1 MRTIIR
7 FAGFMSFFFLGFLA
21 VNYTIFYGTYTLFG
35 VEPGLGFYTLLVIAA
50 VSYPL
55 AAMIERVVS
64 NNYTRV
70 FYTAASSWMGISFYV
85 LTFMAVYWILSIFI
99 KIPGEAAGTIIIVLS
114 ALLSGYSLINSS
126 RIDIKHV
133 KIPLKGL
140 ERQVKAVQLS
150 DIHIGSIRNS
160 EYLEEVV
167 EKTNK
172 LDPEVV
178 FITGDMVDGSARL
191 HTHTFN
197 AINKLKAPVFFIM
210 GNHETYEGL
219 DEVLR
224 VLNGVKMKILRDQKV
239 EFNGIQIIGVE
250 YSFERNHMKN
260 VLSKVDLDP
269 SKPSIVLYHTPT
281 ELETTA
287 DAGVG
292 LQLSG
297 HTHAGQ
303 MLPFN
308 YLVRLMFRY
317 MNGIYKYKDTY
328 LYVSPGTGTW
338 GPPMRL
344 GSRCEITALDLEA
357 SKPKTN
363 PKESLM
369 KYKKINQWHSKKLLE
384 TQK

>member
-7 FAGFMSFFFLGFLA
+7 FAGFMSVFFLGFLA
-21 VNYTIFYGTYTLFG
+21 VNYAIFYGTYVLFG

-55 AAMIERVVS
+55 AAMIERIVS
-64 NNYTRV
+64 NNYTRI
-70 FYTAASSWMGISFYV
+70 FYTAASAWMGISFYV
-85 LTFMAVYWILSIFI
+85 LTFMAIYWILSIFI
-99 KIPGEAAGTIIIVLS
+99 KIPGEIAGIIIIGLS
-114 ALLSGYSLINSS
+114 ALLSGYSIINSS
-126 RIDIKHV
+126 RINIKHV
-133 KIPLKGL
+133 NIPLSGL
-140 ERQVKAVQLS
+140 ERGIRSVQLS

-160 EYLEEVV
+160 EYLEKIV
-167 EKTNK
+167 EKTNDI
-172 LDPEVV
+172 DPEVV

-191 HTHTFN
+191 HTRTFN

-224 VLNGVKMKILRDQKV
+224 VLNGVKMKILRDQMV
-239 EFNGIQIIGVE
+239 EFKGIQIIGVE

-260 VLSKVDLDP
+260 VLSKMDIDQ

-281 ELETTA
+281 ELEATA
-287 DAGVG
+287 EAGVG

-317 MNGIYKYKDTY
+317 MNGVYKYKDTY

-344 GSRCEITALDLEA
+344 GSRCEITILDLESA
-357 SKPKTN
+357 
-363 PKESLM
+363 
-369 KYKKINQWHSKKLLE
+369 
-384 TQK
+384 

>member
-7 FAGFMSFFFLGFLA
+7 FAGFMSVFFLGFLA
-21 VNYTIFYGTYTLFG
+21 VNYTIFYGTYALFG
-35 VEPGLGFYTLLVIAA
+35 VEPGIGFYTLLIIAA

-55 AAMIERVVS
+55 AAIIERLVS
-64 NNYTRV
+64 NNITRI
-70 FYTAASSWMGISFYV
+70 FYTLASSWMGISFYV
-85 LTFMAVYWILSIFI
+85 LTFMAFYWVVSFFI
-99 KIPGEAAGTIIIVLS
+99 KIPGEMAGIILIGLS
-114 ALLSGYSLINSS
+114 ALLSGYSLLNSNS
-126 RIDIKHV
+126 LRIKHV

-140 ERQVKAVQLS
+140 KNGVKAVQLS

-160 EYLEEVV
+160 GYLEKVV
-167 EKTNK
+167 EKTNE
-172 LDPEVV
+172 LNPEVV

-191 HTHTFN
+191 HTHTFS
-197 AINKLKAPVFFIM
+197 AINKLEVPVFFIM

-219 DEVLR
+219 DEVLK
-224 VLNGVKMKILRDQKV
+224 VLKGVNMEILRDQMV

-250 YSFERNHMKN
+250 YSFERNHMEK
-260 VLSKVDLDP
+260 VLSKIKLDQN
-269 SKPSIVLYHTPT
+269 KPSIVLYHTPT
-281 ELETTA
+281 ELEATA

-317 MNGIYKYKDTY
+317 MSGIYKYKGTY

-344 GSRCEITALDLEA
+344 GSRCEITVIDLEVD
-357 SKPKTN
+357 
-363 PKESLM
+363 
-369 KYKKINQWHSKKLLE
+369 
-384 TQK
+384 

>member
-1 MRTIIR
+1 M
-7 FAGFMSFFFLGFLA
+7 A

-70 FYTAASSWMGISFYV
+70 FYTVASSWMGISFYV
-85 LTFMAVYWILSIFI
+85 LTVMAVYWLLSIFI
-99 KIPGEAAGTIIIVLS
+99 KIPGEVAGTIIIVLS
-114 ALLSGYSLINSS
+114 ALLSGYSLINSGH
-126 RIDIKHV
+126 IDIKHV
-133 KIPLKGL
+133 NIPLNGL
-140 ERQVKAVQLS
+140 ERKVRAVQLS

-172 LDPEVV
+172 IDPELVL
-178 FITGDMVDGSARL
+178 ITGDMVDGSARL

-197 AINKLKAPVFFIM
+197 AINQLKAPVFFIM

-224 VLNGVKMKILRDQKV
+224 VLRGVKMKILRDQMV

-260 VLSKVDLDP
+260 VLSKVDIDQ

-281 ELETTA
+281 ELEATA

-317 MNGIYKYKDTY
+317 MNGMYKYKDTY

-344 GSRCEITALDLEA
+344 GSRCEITVLDLEA
-357 SKPKTN
+357 SKA
-363 PKESLM
+363 
-369 KYKKINQWHSKKLLE
+369 
-384 TQK
+384 

>member
-7 FAGFMSFFFLGFLA
+7 FAGFMSVFFLGFLA
-21 VNYTIFYGTYTLFG
+21 VNYTIFYGTYALFG

-64 NNYTRV
+64 NNLTRI
-70 FYTAASSWMGISFYV
+70 FYTLASAWMGISFYV
-85 LTFMAVYWILSIFI
+85 LTFMAIYWIVSFFI
-99 KIPGEAAGTIIIVLS
+99 KIPGEMAGIIIIGLS
-114 ALLSGYSLINSS
+114 AILSGYSLLNSNYLEV
-126 RIDIKHV
+126 KQV

-140 ERQVKAVQLS
+140 KRGVKAVQLS

-160 EYLEEVV
+160 GYLEKVV
-167 EKTNK
+167 EKTNEI
-172 LDPEVV
+172 DPEVI
-178 FITGDMVDGSARL
+178 FITGDMVDGSAKL
-191 HTHTFN
+191 HTHTFS
-197 AINKLKAPVFFIM
+197 AINKLKAPVFFII

-219 DEVLR
+219 DEVFR
-224 VLNGVKMKILRDQKV
+224 VLNHVDMKILRDQMV

-250 YSFERNHMKN
+250 YSFERNHMER
-260 VLSKVDLDP
+260 VLSKINFDRD
-269 SKPSIVLYHTPT
+269 KPSIVLYHTPT
-281 ELETTA
+281 ELEA
-287 DAGVG
+287 AAAAGVG

-317 MNGIYKYKDTY
+317 MNGIYKNKDTY

-344 GSRCEITALDLEA
+344 GSRCEITIIDLDGA
-357 SKPKTN
+357 
-363 PKESLM
+363 
-369 KYKKINQWHSKKLLE
+369 
-384 TQK
+384 